1 MNLFLLRHG
10 KAEPRSP
17 RWRPDS
23 KRPLT
28 REGESGMFKVA
39 RGIKSLNVSF
49 DVILTS
55 PYARALRTA
64 EILAEVYESE
74 KLFET
79 SRLVSE
85 AGPKEII
92 EEVNENFSAAGDVV
106 LVGHEP
112 MLSGLISMLLTGET
126 GMALQLKKAGFCKL
140 GIQKLAPGR
149 CARLEW
155 LLTPRQLA
163 RFARDK

>member
-1 MNLFLLRHG
+1 MNLFLLRHA
-10 KAEPRSP
+10 KAQPRSP
-17 RWRPDS
+17 KWRPDS

-28 REGESGMFKVA
+28 REGESSMFDVA
-39 RGIKSLNVSF
+39 RGIKALDVSF

-55 PYARALRTA
+55 PYVRALRTA

-79 SRLVSE
+79 ARLAPE
-85 AGPKEII
+85 AGAQEILD
-92 EEVNENFSAAGDVV
+92 EVNENFAAAGEII

-112 MLSGLISMLLTGET
+112 FMSRLISTLLTGRE
-126 GMALQLKKAGFCKL
+126 GMALELKKAGFCKL
-140 GIQKLAPGR
+140 TIGKLVFGK
-149 CARLEW
+149 CACLDW

-163 RFARDK
+163 LLGKRA